1 MITLT
6 KQDLDYMD
14 RKQALRNR
22 QRFIEDIIIQCLQN
36 KKFKQGRDI
45 VDVVMEFFPDEIP
58 RNILRMIY
66 KIMHVDLKY
75 LPQNYEEDMI
85 LL

>member
-1 MITLT
+1 MSWSEKDI
-6 KQDLDYMD
+6 DYMN
-14 RKQALRNR
+14 RRQALRDR
-22 QRFIEDIIIQCLQN
+22 KEFIEDIIVQCLKN
-36 KKFKQGRDI
+36 KKFRQGRDI

-75 LPQNYEEDMI
+75 LPKNYEEDMI

>member
-1 MITLT
+1 MSWSEKDI
-6 KQDLDYMD
+6 DYMN
-14 RKQALRNR
+14 RRQALRDR
-22 QRFIEDIIIQCLQN
+22 KEFIEDIIVQCLKN
-36 KKFKQGRDI
+36 KKFRQGRDI

>member
-1 MITLT
+1 MSWSEKDI
-6 KQDLDYMD
+6 DYMN
-14 RKQALRNR
+14 RRQALRDR
-22 QRFIEDIIIQCLQN
+22 KEFIEDIIVQCLKN
-36 KKFKQGRDI
+36 KKFRQGRDI

-58 RNILRMIY
+58 RNVLRMIY

-75 LPQNYEEDMI
+75 LPKNYEEDMI